1 MFGQGI
7 PHGFAGGASSA
18 PVDADFLVV
27 AGGGSGSTYYYQFRA
42 GAGGA
47 GGLRTSY
54 GSTSG
59 GGASAENKIT
69 LNPGTTYT
77 ITVGAGGSG
86 TGTKAY
92 YSTMGS
98 ASSISGSDI
107 TDITTVGGGGGGYYS
122 TIFNYNGS
130 TGGSG
135 GGGSYRTQAG
145 AITQGYGGSGTANQG
160 YDGGNGNTYSA
171 GGGGGA
177 GEAAH
182 TVDSDYPEREPGDG
196 LNILIASRANA
207 VTSSIGDTFGNVPS
221 SAVYYA
227 GGGHPVSGAGQAASP
242 RSLGGGGVGL
252 LNGTSYDSVIGA
264 VGRVNSGGGGG
275 GGYNYTAGYSH
286 AGGSGIVI
294 LRMPANQ
301 YSGTV
306 TGSPDTYDEGTDK
319 VVIFKASG
327 TYTH

>member
-1 MFGQGI
+1 MLGDTI
-7 PHGFAGGASSA
+7 MLSTAPIKS

-69 LNPGTTYT
+69 LNPGITYT

-86 TGTKAY
+86 TGTKVY

-98 ASSISGSDI
+98 TSSISGSDI

-122 TIFNYNGS
+122 AIFNYNGS

-135 GGGSYRTQAG
+135 GGGGYRTQAG

-275 GGYNYTAGYSH
+275 GGYNYTAAYSH

-294 LRMPANQ
+294 IRMPAAQ
-301 YSGTV
+301 YSGEV
-306 TGSPDTYDEGTDK
+306 TGSPDVYDEGTDK
-319 VVIFKASG
+319 VIIFKGSG